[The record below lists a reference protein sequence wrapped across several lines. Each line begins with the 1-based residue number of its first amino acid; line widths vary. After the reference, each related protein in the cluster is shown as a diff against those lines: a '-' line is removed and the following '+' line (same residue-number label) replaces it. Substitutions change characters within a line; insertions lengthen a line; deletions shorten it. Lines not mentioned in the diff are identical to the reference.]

1 VIIAVIVVA
10 ALVVGTPWL
19 ALEHR
24 RLRHI
29 EDCWYASRC
38 ASRLQSAVAE
48 AGRSGIPGPPSFA
61 ALTDWPFGAARRLR
75 VAADFL
81 GDFDDSAD
89 GADEAEV

>member
-10 ALVVGTPWL
+10 ALVVGTPCL

-29 EDCWYASRC
+29 EDCWYVPMRVAASERRC
-38 ASRLQSAVAE
+38 RGGPVRVPGSGPLPLQPLL
-48 AGRSGIPGPPSFA
+48 I
-61 ALTDWPFGAARRLR
+61 PFGAPRRLR